1 MTRLSASKIDLAR
14 KCAWPFRPDAGPR
27 NASTF
32 AASEGQDE
40 HDHIEQTIKTGS
52 TEARTPTHAR
62 WLAEFW
68 SPNDHL
74 EWHAETP
81 IAIDPLTGETRL
93 GPADWDR
100 RDYAWAPWRFM
111 VGTPDAWAM
120 ETGLD
125 GRVWLRIC
133 DWKTG
138 MASHIKDPR
147 TAGQMLFLG
156 LALARHLGHRGPVS
170 LEYVLVNERR
180 LWVEK
185 AQMTRADLLAFQS
198 ELARLLTLAADGNPA
213 PVEGHWCRSM
223 WCDYLGR
230 CPATKGALATVDAPE
245 AGPFRVAL
253 SEGEITSDE
262 HAAWQYRIIRAAAK
276 KLEEAERAMKAR
288 AKTNP
293 IPLGDGRYYGPR
305 EKSRESLDVE
315 REGARE
321 VLDRYLGDHA
331 RDAVKTKLTASKES
345 IEAAC
350 RPLAKARGETIKGL
364 VSKVLVDLRACG
376 ALRTTTHTETT
387 EYEAA
392 PGLEHAPE
400 GAQETA

>member
-1 MTRLSASKIDLAR
+1 MSRLSASKIDLAR

-52 TEARTPTHAR
+52 TEARTSTHAR
-62 WLAEFW
+62 WLGEFW
-68 SPNDHL
+68 ALQSEHD
-74 EWHAETP
+74 WHSETP

-111 VGTPDAWAM
+111 VGTPDAWTVAGD
-120 ETGLD
+120 TL
-125 GRVWLRIC
+125 RVV

-138 MASHIKDPR
+138 MAAHIKDPR

-180 LWVEK
+180 LWVER
-185 AQMTRADLLAFQS
+185 ATVTRSDLLAFQS
-198 ELARLLTLAADGNPA
+198 ELAGLLTLAADGSPA
-213 PVEGHWCRSM
+213 PVVGHWCRSM
-223 WCDYLGR
+223 WCDYFGR
-230 CPATKGALATVDAPE
+230 CPATAGALRTVDDTPE
-245 AGPFRVAL
+245 PSPFRVAL
-253 SEGEITSDE
+253 SEGDFVSDE

-276 KLEEAERAMKAR
+276 RIEEADRAMKGRAR
-288 AKTNP
+288 ARP
-293 IPLGDGRYYGPR
+293 IPLGEGRFYGPR
-305 EKSRESLDVE
+305 DKSREALDVE

-321 VLDRYLGDHA
+321 ALERHLGDAA

-376 ALRTTTHTETT
+376 ALRTTTYVETT
-387 EYEAA
+387 EYEA
-392 PGLEHAPE
+392 PGLDHTPE